1 MTALHVPQTVIGSIS
16 VKSKNQGIS
25 FRVNGKSTSC
35 STGEL
40 SKEDKVAFMD
50 LQDTVCDMLIS
61 PIDEEMPVIKEVKS
75 EVDKKPPSQRMRGV
89 LYVLWEQNPEG
100 YKVFN
105 TYYENKMEAIIEHL
119 KGKIQ

>member
-16 VKSKNQGIS
+16 VKSKNNGIS
-25 FRVNGKSTSC
+25 FKV

-50 LQDTVCDMLIS
+50 LQDVVCDMLIS
-61 PIDEEMPVIKEVKS
+61 PIDIEFPEIKEIKS
-75 EVDKKPPSQRMRGV
+75 EVDKKPPSQRLRGV

-105 TYYENKMEAIIEHL
+105 TYYENKMEGIIEHL
-119 KGKIQ
+119 KGRIL

>member
-1 MTALHVPQTVIGSIS
+1 MSAIHVPEVVIGAIR
-16 VKSKNQGIS
+16 VKAKNQGLTFSI
-25 FRVNGKSTSC
+25 

-50 LQDTVCDMLIS
+50 LQDVVCDILIS
-61 PIDEEMPVIKEVKS
+61 PIDIEFPTIKEVKS
-75 EVDKKPPSQRMRGV
+75 EVDKKPPSQRLRGV

-105 TYYENKMEAIIEHL
+105 TYYENKMDAIIEHL
-119 KGKIQ
+119 KGKIL